1 MMDFFFVQELHS
13 SIKNENIWIND
24 FNGRVFFSHWGCNSC
39 SLLIAYRGRISFVL
53 NKQKTDESGKI
64 FILDVMLD
72 TDQYILINLYSANT
86 KTEQLKILREV
97 QSLLKI
103 FGINQNK

>member
-1 MMDFFFVQELHS
+1 MDFFFMQELHS
-13 SIKNENIWIND
+13 SIKNENIWIDD
-24 FNGRVFFSHWGCNSC
+24 FNGWVFFSHGGCNSC
-39 SLLIAYRGRISFVL
+39 SLLIAYLGRIFVI

-72 TDQYILINLYSANT
+72 TDQYILINLYNANT